1 MRRRMSGLL
10 NQLGEELYTPDEFDP
25 RYTPRVG
32 DPAYKKPTVEDAPVL
47 EPAPRLRLSDL
58 EGESLMSTMS
68 DRTRAGG
75 LLTRI
80 GNDYLAYPIPL
91 TGGQDWMRTNPSMW
105 ASGRGP
111 VANMIKAAQGMK
123 EKYGKDPLFGG
134 WRMTPTGSDFAGQ
147 MTGGTMMSY
156 AAQNM
161 PRSAKNDLN
170 RLLKLY
176 IPSFVGVDSPMAPV
190 QFAALPDE
198 QRKMAMS
205 SMDKLFRKEGGI
217 SLPQARLAIADQ
229 TQINAPTLGFQNIGR
244 FDTSQG
250 PLTGQ
255 GNLTYPDAIAGNF
268 LGRLDSDVNLID
280 LNPTNVYQGQSDS
293 GGFGRSI
300 LVDKDGVFRDVDD
313 PEGYNAARR
322 SAEINPYGV
331 FIDEALLT
339 DLDNRGFKVSSN
351 PIAGAATG
359 LLAAGLLSQS
369 EEADASPAGLLDK
382 ARTLGM
388 NTDMPLF
395 HGTTH
400 SFDAF
405 DGSITNPE
413 SDWGRGTYAT
423 TSPDDVSVNYAGE
436 GPDLTGRIAR
446 QTEIIADEMGLDY
459 DDPKAIKAAREQL
472 VGKVPEGQ
480 VLDLY
485 ARTEK
490 YAEIGGDNPT
500 YYKTQDYRADAAE
513 EIKREDYDDE
523 FDYEDAITEYAD
535 QLASDDMDSP
545 YNKILYA
552 LQRSA
557 VPWEDQSVILDS
569 VVEQLA
575 DGEINLTELDNS
587 IRSNVKE
594 AYDNEDNL
602 IPAGAV
608 SSEVLQELGYEG
620 VIDRKVADR
629 FKNMQGMDSETAHV
643 ITFPSFESNLRRTDA
658 EFDPAKRDSSNLL
671 AGTAGAGVLGSGF
684 LQSEEAEAGPLSS
697 VNKAA
702 QKTQRANTVATAKK
716 ANQYLDNM
724 GATGRSLDYGAG
736 FGINAEAIK
745 FDDTFEPFPAEG
757 FNPTFMDP
765 ASIPKDSYGR
775 LISTNVL
782 NVIPPTAVID
792 GVERRLRDEAVQNIG
807 ESLTQG
813 GVAVIQ
819 VRDKAAIEQ
828 LMKSKG
834 STIEQGEPVA
844 VTTSTGSYQKGFTNK
859 ELKNYVADVL
869 GDGYEVQVIPSK
881 AGISGSA
888 ITVKRVA
895 PALLGAGLLGAP
907 TEEAEASFV
916 GEASKLGRARKP
928 QLEEAKKMLG
938 KKPTRRE
945 IADVFQETGWEFN
958 VADGKW
964 RTELPNVKTRIEIP
978 KDYDDYV
985 RGQKD
990 WINRQRESGD
1000 LGTMPYSL
1008 ALKNAIRPSR
1018 KYKLG
1023 EVLNDPYLLSQYDEK
1038 VGPDGEDFMPKTERG
1053 LYAEPQ
1059 DDALFYGSRN
1069 RNPLSDVNVQFSTD
1083 VGKGAMYEPDEDLI
1097 TLPSSTDALNLRS
1110 TALHELQHAIQE
1122 REGFAT
1128 GGMPEQFASMAARTE
1143 WWQNPSEYWR
1153 KRGRKIPKGGYA
1165 SGPQA
1170 VKRMKAQIKQ
1180 MGEPDV
1186 GEWSAEDFQR
1196 YSDLNDELERYEL
1209 FKKDISKYRKDIQYG
1224 NLTDYD
1230 AYRNLTGEME
1240 ANNVSFRDQQ
1250 RSDPY
1255 AYEFLKDGE
1264 LETDFGL
1271 ELFTRDIPPPIRTE
1285 VMASERYT
1293 PQPREK
1299 QIVNRGRDDFN
1310 PWPTKK
1316 VSAKSSSNQ
1325 QAFRELMKPNMVER
1339 GMTLAGEGAIRTVEA
1354 VGKEIVGALGSFVS
1368 PKSQSYKIAT
1378 GIPSV
1383 MGKPTGDMKAVID
1396 KVSTSFEDTILP
1408 AITEIANAEWTDPLG
1423 RERTIKG
1430 DLTNAITPIME
1441 FYQDLPEWV
1450 KSNIGERIGYGALA
1464 ALSMWGITDFG
1475 LKKRAA
1481 KEIQNSVRESSGGL
1495 LEEIK

>member
-1 MRRRMSGLL
+1 MRNRMAGLL
-10 NQLGEELYTPDEFDP
+10 NKLSEELYTPDEFDP
-25 RYTPRVG
+25 RFTTRVT
-32 DPAYKKPTVEDAPVL
+32 DPAYRKPVVEDAPVL
-47 EPAPRLRLSDL
+47 EPAPRLTLSDL
-58 EGESLMSTMS
+58 EGKPFISTMA

-80 GNDYLAYPIPL
+80 GNQSLAYPIPL

-105 ASGRGP
+105 ASGRTP
-111 VANMIKAAQGMK
+111 VANLLKSAQYMK
-123 EKYGKDPLFGG
+123 EKYGEEPLFGA
-134 WRMTPTGSDFAGQ
+134 WRMTPTGSDFAGE

-170 RLLKLY
+170 RLLKLF
-176 IPSFVGVDSPMAPV
+176 IPRFVGVDSPMAPA

-250 PLTGQ
+250 PLAGQ
-255 GNLTYPDAIAGNF
+255 GNLTYPDAIAGDF
-268 LGRLDSDVNLID
+268 LGRLDSDIDLID
-280 LNPTNVYQGQSDS
+280 LNPTNVYPAQSKDS
-293 GGFGRSI
+293 AFGRSI

-369 EEADASPAGLLDK
+369 EEAEAGVFGKGLKTTAERMADAEKMGFDTSK
-382 ARTLGM
+382 TYY
-388 NTDMPLF
+388 
-395 HGTTH
+395 HGA
-400 SFDAF
+400 SDDISAF
-405 DGSITNPE
+405 RETRQGK
-413 SDWGRGTYAT
+413 
-423 TSPDDVSVNYAGE
+423 AGE
-436 GPDLTGRIAR
+436 GGVYFTDS
-446 QTEIIADEMGLDY
+446 
-459 DDPKAIKAAREQL
+459 
-472 VGKVPEGQ
+472 PER
-480 VLDLY
+480 
-485 ARTEK
+485 ASK
-490 YAEIGGDNPT
+490 YADMSAKFGGRSGRGDAPNVIPVNLKMQNPYISETGMPYNENVQSLQNAGYDGIILKGEMPDGGD
-500 YYKTQDYRADAAE
+500 E
-513 EIKREDYDDE
+513 VIS
-523 FDYEDAITEYAD
+523 FDP
-535 QLASDDMDSP
+535 S
-545 YNKILYA
+545 N
-552 LQRSA
+552 
-557 VPWEDQSVILDS
+557 
-569 VVEQLA
+569 
-575 DGEINLTELDNS
+575 
-587 IRSNVKE
+587 IRSVN
-594 AYDNEDNL
+594 A
-602 IPAGAV
+602 
-608 SSEVLQELGYEG
+608 Q
-620 VIDRKVADR
+620 
-629 FKNMQGMDSETAHV
+629 
-643 ITFPSFESNLRRTDA
+643 
-658 EFDPAKRDSSNLL
+658 FDPSKKDSANLL
-671 AGTAGAGVLGSGF
+671 AGAAPATVGLGALLGG
-684 LQSEEAEAGPLSS
+684 EEAEAGPLNS

-716 ANQYLDNM
+716 ASQYLDNM

-757 FNPTFMDP
+757 FDPTFMDP

-834 STIEQGEPVA
+834 STIEQGEPIA

-895 PALLGAGLLGAP
+895 PALLGAGLLGAQ
-907 TEEAEASFV
+907 TEEVEASFV

-938 KKPTRRE
+938 KKPTARE

-964 RTELPNVKTRIEIP
+964 RTELPNVKTRIKVP
-978 KDYDDYV
+978 TDYDDYV
-985 RGQKD
+985 RAQKAD
-990 WINRQRESGD
+990 ISRKRDLGD
-1000 LGTMPYSL
+1000 LGTMSFSQ
-1008 ALKNAIRPSR
+1008 ALKEQLEPSR
-1018 KYKLG
+1018 QYKLG

-1038 VGPDGEDFMPKTERG
+1038 VGPAGEDFIPMTERG

-1069 RNPLSDVNVQFSTD
+1069 RNPLSNVNVQFSPD
-1083 VGKGAMYEPDEDLI
+1083 VGRGAMYDSSEDLI

-1128 GGMPEQFASMAARTE
+1128 GGFPEQFADMAAKTE
-1143 WWQNPSEYWR
+1143 WWQNPNEYLR
-1153 KRGRKIPKGGYA
+1153 KRGQKVPKGGYA
-1165 SGPQA
+1165 TGPQA
-1170 VKRMKAQIKQ
+1170 VKQIKAKIKQ

-1186 GEWSAEDFQR
+1186 GEWSAADFQR
-1196 YSDLNDELERYEL
+1196 YSDLNDKLEQYEL
-1209 FKKDISKYRKDIQYG
+1209 FKKDISKYRKNIQYG

-1250 RSDPY
+1250 RADPY

-1264 LETDFGL
+1264 LETDFGR
-1271 ELFTRDIPPPIRTE
+1271 ELFTRDISPPIRTE

-1299 QIVNRGRDDFN
+1299 QIVNRGRDTFN

-1325 QAFRELMKPNMVER
+1325 QAFKELMKPNMVER

-1383 MGKPTGDMKAVID
+1383 MGEPTGDMKAVID

-1408 AITEIANAEWTDPLG
+1408 AITEIANAEFTDPLG
-1423 RERTIKG
+1423 RERTIKD

-1464 ALSMWGITDFG
+1464 ALSMWGITDLG

-1481 KEIQNSVRESSGGL
+1481 TEIKNATEKSSGGL
-1495 LEEIK
+1495 LEKIK